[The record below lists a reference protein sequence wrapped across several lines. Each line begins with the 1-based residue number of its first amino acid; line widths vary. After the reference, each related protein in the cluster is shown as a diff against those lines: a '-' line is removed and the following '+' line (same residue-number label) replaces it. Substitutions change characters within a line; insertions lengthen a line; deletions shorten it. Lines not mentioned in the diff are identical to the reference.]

1 MSFNIIFAAITM
13 VIVLF
18 GALLKGKSLERLFYI
33 FILNMM
39 IIILVNKGV
48 PLALLFVG
56 TIIPMF
62 TRNKYTI
69 FVTKNDK
76 GSNQSI
82 RDKFINYICF
92 APLIGLGIMSYKIPQ
107 AEIEALSPTM
117 IILGEISLLV
127 VTFLVIIP
135 KRIKLR

>member
-1 MSFNIIFAAITM
+1 MNFNIIFATTTM
-13 VIVLF
+13 IIVLL
-18 GALLKGKSLERLFYI
+18 GALLKGRALERLFYI
-33 FILNMM
+33 FILNLM
-39 IIILVNKGV
+39 IIILVNKGI

-62 TRNKYTI
+62 TRNKLTI
-69 FVTKNDK
+69 YITKNDK
-76 GSNQSI
+76 GSNKGI
-82 RDKFINYICF
+82 RDKIINYICF

-107 AEIEALSPTM
+107 VEIESLSPLM
-117 IILGEISLLV
+117 IVLGEVSLLV

>member
-13 VIVLF
+13 IIVLL
-18 GALLKGKSLERLFYI
+18 GALLKGKALERLFYI
-33 FILNMM
+33 FIINMI

-48 PLALLFVG
+48 ALALLFVG
-56 TIIPMF
+56 AIIPMF
-62 TRNKYTI
+62 TRNKLTI

-76 GSNQSI
+76 GSNKSI

-92 APLIGLGIMSYKIPQ
+92 APLIGLGIMSYRIPQ
-107 AEIEALSPTM
+107 VRIDTLSPMM
-117 IILGEISLLV
+117 IVLGEVSLLV